1 MDKDELRLGRIE
13 AKLDKL
19 TDAIVSMARMEER
32 MVTLFKRM
40 ESYDSY
46 QKKLSDRVEELEE
59 ISQGRG
65 HFLRFFERVFWIV
78 LTAGVGSI
86 FWAVKSNLS

>member
-19 TDAIVSMARMEER
+19 SDAVVSMARMEER

-46 QKKLSDRVEELEE
+46 QKKLNDRVDELEE

-65 HFLRFFERVFWIV
+65 HLLRFFERVFWIV
-78 LTAGVGSI
+78 LTAGVGSV
-86 FWAVKSNLS
+86 FWFVKSGLS